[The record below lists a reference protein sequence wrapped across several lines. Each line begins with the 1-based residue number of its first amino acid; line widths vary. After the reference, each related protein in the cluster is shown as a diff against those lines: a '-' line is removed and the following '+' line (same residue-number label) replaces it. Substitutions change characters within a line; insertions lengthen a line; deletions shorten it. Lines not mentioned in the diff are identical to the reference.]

1 VNSGIFNKIG
11 QITENE
17 KVAFR
22 KKALVFGFFLVISI
36 IFWFINKLSN
46 EYTQEISYPVIYK
59 DFPSQKVQ
67 VGDPPEN
74 LNLKVIASGY
84 TLFWFKLSS
93 KYIPISLNVKLFTL
107 HRLSGKDT
115 SSFFLQTIY
124 AQDHIVRQLSS
135 KFEIL
140 SISPDTLFFRFAN
153 MKSRIIPVKSEF
165 NYQLAKQMILK
176 ADPLINPDS
185 ILVSGPDYIIDT
197 LSGLETLNTDLGII
211 SRSKTISVNM
221 KETRNLYFRQDKVKV
236 SFDIEKFTE
245 KTIQVPIAVSNL
257 PDNLKLQTFPP
268 NIQLVC
274 QVGLSNYEKL
284 QSNFFKVQVDYKEIP
299 KAESDKLKV
308 ELIKQPDFIRVVNF
322 TPKTVEY
329 LIEK

>member
-1 VNSGIFNKIG
+1 VNSGIFNKFS
-11 QITENE
+11 QISENE

-22 KKALVFGFFLVISI
+22 KKALIFAFFLVISI
-36 IFWFINKLSN
+36 IFWFINKLSY
-46 EYTQEISYPVIYK
+46 EYTQEISYPIIYK
-59 DFPSQKVQ
+59 NFPSQKVQ
-67 VGDPPEN
+67 VGNPPEN
-74 LNLKVIASGY
+74 LNLKVIANGY
-84 TLFWFKLSS
+84 TLLWYKLSS
-93 KYIPISLNVKLFTL
+93 KYIPISLSVDQFTF

-124 AQDHIVRQLSS
+124 ARDYIARQLSS

-140 SISPDTLFFRFAN
+140 AIAPDTLFFRFAN
-153 MKSRIIPVKSEF
+153 MKSGIIPVKPQF
-165 NYQLAKQMILK
+165 TYQLEKQMILK
-176 ADPLINPDS
+176 ADPVINPDS

-197 LSGLETLNTDLGII
+197 LSGLETLDIDLGII
-211 SRSKTISVNM
+211 ARSKVISVNM
-221 KETRNLYFRQDKVKV
+221 KETKNIYFRQNKVKV

-245 KTIQVPIAVSNL
+245 KTIQIPIVVSNL

-284 QSNFFKVQVDYKEIP
+284 QSNFFKVQVDYKEIA

-308 ELIKQPDFIRVVNF
+308 ELVKQPDFIRIVNF